1 MNRGVE
7 VTGRGVVSAL
17 GCDAAGFSQ
26 ALLAGG
32 SGVTDLGEVAQHLR
46 FHQGA
51 AVREF
56 DVAAHFDART
66 SALLDRFT
74 QFAVV
79 AAREAMREAGIG
91 AGDVEPARMGVIIGT
106 ANAGIDIIEAG
117 FRRILVENRR
127 PAPMTVPM
135 TMGSAPASRIA
146 NEAGARGPVFG
157 VTSACS
163 SAGHAIMLGLM
174 MIRWG
179 LADAVLAGG
188 TDSSLGWANITTW
201 DGMRAVSP
209 TLCRPFS
216 EERDGLVLGEGA
228 GVLLLEAAGRAA
240 ARGRRPLARLAGA
253 AMGSDAGDLLNPDPE
268 GMATVMAGAIA
279 DAGWD
284 AADIDYV
291 NAHGTGTRANDR
303 AESAAIRAV
312 FAGSPRLSVSSTKAA
327 TGHALGAS
335 GALEAIAT
343 VSALEHGIVP
353 PTLNFLSRDPECD
366 LDVTPNEPRRK
377 PIGLALSNSFA
388 FGGLNVSLAFA
399 HPDA

>member
-17 GCDAAGFSQ
+17 GSNVAAFSE
-26 ALLAGG
+26 ALLAGR
-32 SGVTDLGEVAQHLR
+32 SGVSDLGEVARHLR
-46 FHQGA
+46 FQQGGV
-51 AVREF
+51 VRDF
-56 DVAAHFDART
+56 DVAAHFEGRT
-66 SALLDRFT
+66 GAVLDRFT

-79 AAREAMREAGIG
+79 AGREAMREAGLA
-91 AGDVEPARMGVIIGT
+91 AGEVEPGRLGVIIGT
-106 ANAGIDIIEAG
+106 ANSGIDILEQG
-117 FRRILVENRR
+117 FKRLFTEDRR
-127 PAPMTVPM
+127 PVPMTVPM

-146 NEAGARGPVFG
+146 SEFKARGPVFG
-157 VTSACS
+157 VTSACA
-163 SAGHAIMLGLM
+163 SAGQAIMLGLM
-174 MIRWG
+174 LIRSG
-179 LADAVLAGG
+179 VVDAVLAGG
-188 TDSSLGWANITTW
+188 ADSSLGWANMSTW
-201 DGMRAVSP
+201 DVMRVISP

-216 EERDGLVLGEGA
+216 QERDGLVLGDGA
-228 GVLLLEAAGRAA
+228 GVVLLEAAGRAA

-253 AMGSDAGDLLNPDPE
+253 AMSSDAGDLVNPDPE
-268 GMATVMAGAIA
+268 GMGAAMRGALA

-284 AADIDYV
+284 AAEIDYI

-343 VSALEHGIVP
+343 VCALEHEMIP
-353 PTLNFLSRDPECD
+353 PTLNFLSPDPDCD
-366 LDVTPNEPRRK
+366 FDVTPNESRRK
-377 PIGLALSNSFA
+377 PIGLAMSNSFA

>member
-1 MNRGVE
+1 MNRSVE

-17 GCDAAGFSQ
+17 GCSVAAFSE
-26 ALLAGG
+26 ALLAGR
-32 SGVTDLGEVAQHLR
+32 SGVSDLGEVAQHLR

-51 AVREF
+51 AVRDF
-56 DVAAHFDART
+56 DAAAHFDSRT
-66 SALLDRFT
+66 GALMDRFT
-74 QFAVV
+74 QFGVV
-79 AAREAMREAGIG
+79 AAREAMREAGV
-91 AGDVEPARMGVIIGT
+91 ARGDIEPARLGVIIGT

-117 FRRILVENRR
+117 FKRILVENRR

-146 NEAGARGPVFG
+146 HEAGARGPVFG

-163 SAGHAIMLGLM
+163 SAGHAIMLGLL
-174 MIRWG
+174 MIRSG

-209 TLCRPFS
+209 NLCRPFS
-216 EERDGLVLGEGA
+216 QERDGLVLGEGA
-228 GVLLLEAAGRAA
+228 GVVLLEASGRAA
-240 ARGRRPLARLAGA
+240 ARGRRPLARLVGA
-253 AMGSDAGDLLNPDPE
+253 AMSSDAGDLLNPDPE
-268 GMATVMAGAIA
+268 GMAAAMAGAVA
-279 DAGWD
+279 DAGWEVGEV
-284 AADIDYV
+284 DYV

-343 VSALEHGIVP
+343 VCALERAIAP
-353 PTLNFLSRDPECD
+353 PTLNFLSPDPECD
-366 LDVTPNEPRRK
+366 LDVTPNQPRRK
-377 PIGLALSNSFA
+377 PIGRALSNSFA